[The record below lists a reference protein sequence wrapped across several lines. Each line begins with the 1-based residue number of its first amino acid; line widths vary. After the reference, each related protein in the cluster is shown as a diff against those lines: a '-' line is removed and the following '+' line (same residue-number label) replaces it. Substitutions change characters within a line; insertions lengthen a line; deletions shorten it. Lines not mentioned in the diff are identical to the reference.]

1 MLIGE
6 TFKSSLISLKAN
18 KIRSFL
24 TMLGVIIGVFSVVTL
39 VSVGI
44 GIENFVTEQF
54 AGLGS
59 NLVIVAPGK
68 VDFADDPAK
77 ALSRNKLSDKHV
89 KLIETHAGEFIEAAT
104 PSLRLDDTLSYK
116 TNSYQTTVIGGNY
129 KALDIFNFEIGKGR
143 RFTKSDESSNSKVV
157 ILGYLVAEELFGGID
172 PLGKKVGMGGD
183 SYEVIGVFKKKGSDF
198 DDRVVAPYT
207 AVEKTFDI
215 KNYTSI
221 GTKIKE
227 GHDVDV
233 AIRQLEFALLRDLNE
248 DEFTVI
254 SQQEILGSITNVL
267 QILTTGLGAIA
278 GISLFVGGI
287 GIMNIMLVTV
297 TERTREIGLRKAVG
311 ATSRAVGLQFLTEAV
326 FLSVT
331 GGLIGVFLGFIA
343 SKIANNYIKTALPFS
358 AVFVAF
364 FFALTVGVIF
374 GTYPA
379 LKASK
384 KDPIEALRFE

>member
-6 TFKSSLISLKAN
+6 TFKSSVVSLKAN

-24 TMLGVIIGVFSVVTL
+24 TMLGVIIGVFSVVSL

-44 GIENFVTEQF
+44 GIENYVTDQF

-59 NLVIVAPGK
+59 NLVLVAPGK
-68 VDFADDPAK
+68 VDFSDDPAK
-77 ALSRNKLSDKHV
+77 ALSRNKLSDKHI

-104 PSLRLDDTLSYK
+104 PSIRLGDTISYK
-116 TNSYQTTVIGGNY
+116 TKTYQGTVIGGNY
-129 KALDIFNFEIGKGR
+129 KSLDIFNFEIEKGKK
-143 RFTKSDESSNSKVV
+143 FTKNEENSKDKVA

-172 PLGKKVGMGGD
+172 PIGKKVGMGGD
-183 SYEVIGVFKKKGSDF
+183 SYEVIGVFKEKGSNF

-207 AVEKTFDI
+207 AVELTFDI
-215 KNYTSI
+215 KNYTNI
-221 GTKIKE
+221 ATKIKE
-227 GHDVDV
+227 GQDIDV
-233 AIRQLEFALLRDLNE
+233 AMRQLEFALLRDLNE
-248 DEFTVI
+248 DEFSVI
-254 SQQEILGSITNVL
+254 SQQEILGSITSVL
-267 QILTTGLGAIA
+267 QVLTTGLGAIA
-278 GISLFVGGI
+278 GISLIVGGI

-311 ATSRAVGLQFLTEAV
+311 ATSRAVGVQFLTEAV

-331 GGLIGVFLGFIA
+331 GGLVGVFLGFVA
-343 SKIANNYIKTALPFS
+343 SKIANNYIKTALPIS

-379 LKASK
+379 IKASK